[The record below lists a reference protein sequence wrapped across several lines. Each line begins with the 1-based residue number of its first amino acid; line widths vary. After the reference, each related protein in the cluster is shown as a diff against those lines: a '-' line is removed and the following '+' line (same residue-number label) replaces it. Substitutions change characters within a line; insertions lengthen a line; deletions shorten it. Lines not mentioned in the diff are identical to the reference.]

1 MKPIKINNIGK
12 EEAQSSCLGFLGLLK
27 DERKVQTRKMAPM
40 AASTRA
46 RASGPRLDVCI
57 CDLDAFTRV
66 DSFERVY
73 VAPQGQRNLTGRKT
87 DVAKS
92 ERTHVEALCAFT
104 LLVYDV
110 KEDRCR
116 FWSHWLDRI

>member
-1 MKPIKINNIGK
+1 M
-12 EEAQSSCLGFLGLLK
+12 LGLLGAVERRQESPNEK
-27 DERKVQTRKMAPM
+27 DGSNGGEHARQGERTATR
-40 AASTRA
+40 R
-46 RASGPRLDVCI
+46 I
-57 CDLDAFTRV
+57 CDFDVFTRV